1 MTIIRVELA
10 PEFMFGDDVVLL
22 AMDGAG
28 VTAFAAAL
36 KDAAH
41 QGSSRLEHGGVTH
54 EFMIESGESDIE
66 FDGVR
71 VVWRLD
77 PAKAD
82 EMIGGLS
89 VLENSSRPGHQY
101 VDISK
106 PTDTLVLSRD
116 EYSSSDP
123 ALRRP
128 RRRIQAS
135 DQASCLDKKV

>member
-1 MTIIRVELA
+1 MTTIRELA

-28 VTAFAAAL
+28 VAAFAAAL

-41 QGSSRLEHGGVTH
+41 QGSSRLAHGGVTH
-54 EFMIESGESDIE
+54 EFIIECGESDIE
-66 FDGVR
+66 FDGFR

-82 EMIGGLS
+82 EVIGDLS

-106 PTDTLVLSRD
+106 PTDTLVLSRN
-116 EYSSSDP
+116 EYWSSDP
-123 ALRRP
+123 D
-128 RRRIQAS
+128 S
-135 DQASCLDKKV
+135 DIVV